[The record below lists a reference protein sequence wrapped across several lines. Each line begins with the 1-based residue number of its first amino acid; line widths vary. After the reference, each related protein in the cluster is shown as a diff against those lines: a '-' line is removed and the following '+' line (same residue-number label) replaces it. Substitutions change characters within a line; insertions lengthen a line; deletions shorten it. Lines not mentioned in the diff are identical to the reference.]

1 MRACLFSTFVTIWI
15 AHIFTTQSLENTSV
29 ITNWTSIP
37 LNDLNLQRRNAIYSK
52 TLSDNDIGLWVFGGI
67 LEDDTISSSVMY
79 LNFETDDITYYD
91 GFMGQSSSILPF
103 GIQCNHQCSTT
114 VNNDQI
120 AIVSPQTLNGD
131 FIYELWL
138 FDSSEIALTTSI
150 SLDMEV
156 QEACVTSSMADS
168 LIYVIGGIDYN
179 GGGILNTLQIYETN
193 TKQWTQINNTMN
205 IARTSAS
212 CQFDD
217 GRLYVFGGT
226 TFGNTTTD
234 SIEVYDMDSGQWTL
248 LNQTLSMPNTYAQ
261 SLLADPV
268 IFIMGGLGTMD
279 AFVIH
284 DTDDNQ
290 YDLYALPVTNRNH
303 QSGIFMVDDTKER
316 LIAVSGLEFDGVT
329 RATNSYLEYS
339 NKMENVVFLATEEQ
353 SESTDAPT
361 SAPTVADI
369 YDQIEDEI
377 ANILEENEFL
387 NPNTWSTFT
396 RFVAGI
402 ISILAVLSCCAF
414 CQHKCRCNCCGCR
427 GADDVEWWRLF
438 RYSLQV
444 YDLFTDINFSVSLWI
459 FWQLIDSHDWAE
471 EDIIEQKTYYFY
483 AAILSSVFLVVPY
496 LSNLLFVLCPCGL
509 PALLSQPSYAEAK
522 MWMIAKSKLFSV
534 LVLLSGGAYA
544 SLTLVNSKMFGVAAF
559 TMGLSRR
566 QLLQFTDIQVK
577 LSIMLENIPQCCLQL
592 SVIINRYLNPD
603 LYHGVVLDMVTAM
616 SLLSSSFL
624 IVIGIVSTC
633 IIKTQHIDD
642 LEITIDVTAS
652 ALENDKKVIKKIH
665 HCLGLRASIAR
676 ELSLVFGCDENV
688 IEVPRIN
695 RTMYGCKIR
704 LFIAKSDTI
713 KTLTDLNCKVQDIS
727 KVLSLLFRVDEKGIN
742 IFMMATSSDMVNNVA
757 IAQSRTGLKLSMD
770 QMRQLSNNTDYCNP
784 RLNDDDDLSSNDDEK
799 DPMI

>member
-361 SAPTVADI
+361 SAPTV
-369 YDQIEDEI
+369 
-377 ANILEENEFL
+377 
-387 NPNTWSTFT
+387 
-396 RFVAGI
+396 
-402 ISILAVLSCCAF
+402 
-414 CQHKCRCNCCGCR
+414 
-427 GADDVEWWRLF
+427 
-438 RYSLQV
+438 
-444 YDLFTDINFSVSLWI
+444 
-459 FWQLIDSHDWAE
+459 
-471 EDIIEQKTYYFY
+471 
-483 AAILSSVFLVVPY
+483 
-496 LSNLLFVLCPCGL
+496 
-509 PALLSQPSYAEAK
+509 
-522 MWMIAKSKLFSV
+522 
-534 LVLLSGGAYA
+534 
-544 SLTLVNSKMFGVAAF
+544 
-559 TMGLSRR
+559 
-566 QLLQFTDIQVK
+566 
-577 LSIMLENIPQCCLQL
+577 
-592 SVIINRYLNPD
+592 
-603 LYHGVVLDMVTAM
+603 
-616 SLLSSSFL
+616 
-624 IVIGIVSTC
+624 
-633 IIKTQHIDD
+633 
-642 LEITIDVTAS
+642 
-652 ALENDKKVIKKIH
+652 
-665 HCLGLRASIAR
+665 
-676 ELSLVFGCDENV
+676 
-688 IEVPRIN
+688 
-695 RTMYGCKIR
+695 
-704 LFIAKSDTI
+704 
-713 KTLTDLNCKVQDIS
+713 
-727 KVLSLLFRVDEKGIN
+727 
-742 IFMMATSSDMVNNVA
+742 
-757 IAQSRTGLKLSMD
+757 
-770 QMRQLSNNTDYCNP
+770 
-784 RLNDDDDLSSNDDEK
+784 
-799 DPMI
+799 